1 MFFVISFPQN
11 PSWINFIFI
20 MVMFDFSTK
29 IRVIKHKFWILE
41 FIITNKILLR
51 CVVYNAVSRLTRTLR
66 LNHLQSWWYLL
77 HTHKPSSRKVRVL
90 NQGDRSVLRVLS
102 CYAQFNYWV
111 YVHVYVIKYWRTIPT
126 NTDKKIKLRP
136 KHNVVHY

>member
-1 MFFVISFPQN
+1 MLFVISFPQN

-66 LNHLQSWWYLL
+66 ITYNRGDICSIHTNPALGRWGSWIRGTGRYYVFY
-77 HTHKPSSRKVRVL
+77 HA
-90 NQGDRSVLRVLS
+90 